1 MKKLLIVAFLAII
14 CSACTDYAV
23 STDIEY
29 KNNSSYDIQF
39 LTMSTYINSD
49 NNNVYFVEEPIV
61 TLSKG
66 STYTFSASDMGTK
79 KGYLSFY
86 FAQIHNAI
94 HYIQI
99 GDKVKVAY
107 SGRYSDENNYE
118 LLSEKERYRK
128 YTYTFT
134 DADYQF
140 ALENGTLLE

>member
-1 MKKLLIVAFLAII
+1 MFDNIENLKII
-14 CSACTDYAV
+14 SSLHKDSQLQSKIENR
-23 STDIEY
+23 STHSFIIRVTGALEY
-29 KNNSSYDIQF
+29 NFGDQTFIAKAGEVMFI
-39 LTMSTYINSD
+39 
-49 NNNVYFVEEPIV
+49 P
-61 TLSKG
+61 KG

-86 FAQIHNAI
+86 FVQIHNAI

-118 LLSEKERYRK
+118 LISEKERYRK

-140 ALENGTLLE
+140 ALEHGTPVE